1 MKITTRTTD
10 ELHEQPALAT
20 LPVLSACIHAVT
32 SSLDVLHPDLPRR
45 PPKSNRES
53 TAMLLLMYLHAS
65 QELLGLYDHL
75 SFDGYCFSD
84 AENEEPE
91 EGSENEEPEDDIPF

>member
-1 MKITTRTTD
+1 MTLHARTTD

-20 LPVLSACIHAVT
+20 LPVLAACIHAVT
-32 SSLDVLHPDLPRR
+32 STLDVLHPDLPRR

-53 TAMLLLMYLHAS
+53 TAVLLLMYLHAA

-84 AENEEPE
+84 AEDEQ
-91 EGSENEEPEDDIPF
+91 PEDDIPF

>member
-20 LPVLSACIHAVT
+20 LPVLSACIDAVT
-32 SSLDVLHPDLPRR
+32 STLDVLHPDLPRR
-45 PPKSNRES
+45 PPVSDRES
-53 TAMLLLMYLHAS
+53 TAMLLLMYLHAA

-84 AENEEPE
+84 AED
-91 EGSENEEPEDDIPF
+91 EEPEDDIPF